1 MTSRILNMRSSSN
14 SHHQESLYFLLR
26 AIPHPKP
33 SFATSASILGCW
45 WEQDSRYDR
54 LDSIG
59 ESVLVQ
65 GTNHIRLQTWQLK
78 KGEELQSH
86 LPVFF
91 TGTLNGEF
99 KHGLNAWHL
108 GLYIMSSINALK
120 KQKSW
125 DLNQKQDWSYK
136 KNELQYKV
144 PVPLGRFWG
153 FHLTVKLLAVIGVI
167 KTVGGLHITRP
178 CWIDGRCV
186 MYRTFC
192 KHQH

>member
-1 MTSRILNMRSSSN
+1 MCSSSN

-65 GTNHIRLQTWQLK
+65 GTNHIRLQTLQLK

-91 TGTLNGEF
+91 TSTWMESLNTVWM
-99 KHGLNAWHL
+99 HGIWGCIFCLAS
-108 GLYIMSSINALK
+108 MRKKAKTMRFESKVRLK
-120 KQKSW
+120 
-125 DLNQKQDWSYK
+125 LPK
-136 KNELQYKV
+136 KMNYNI
-144 PVPLGRFWG
+144 
-153 FHLTVKLLAVIGVI
+153 KLLFHWEDFEVSI
-167 KTVGGLHITRP
+167 L
-178 CWIDGRCV
+178 
-186 MYRTFC
+186 
-192 KHQH
+192 Q